1 MLESL
6 QRRPR
11 GRELA
16 ALLSVLSRGRVP
28 SPLSPR
34 ELLHRAEK
42 QDRRLAEIDRRDAA
56 NAVVQEH
63 LRMREALAQT
73 ALGWS
78 LDRHDVP
85 DWPPELGAASL
96 AMLEALGEV
105 GQAAVLA
112 ALPAADREL
121 IESSP
126 AVVGSRRLLGHGAA
140 RGIPIALER
149 TGLIAVEPPEH
160 VHAMCRGPDCVAG
173 SIETADLVLGALAR
187 AGFTLDPGDRA
198 LDFGSSSG
206 RVVRVLA
213 DVRPDVVWLGCDPN
227 SAAIEW
233 AAANLPVAEF
243 FANEQEPPLPLASGS
258 LDAAYGISIWSHF
271 DEVAGL
277 QWLAEMHRL
286 LRPGGLL
293 VMTAAGLRN
302 VAVLTDSWNVPAEY
316 ARAAWASLSATGF
329 WWADAFGADGDWGV
343 VHPRWGSAYF
353 TPEWLLTRITPAWS
367 LRVYEPGRLL
377 GVQDLYALERR
388 GEPADAAAEPHP

>member
-1 MLESL
+1 
-6 QRRPR
+6 
-11 GRELA
+11 
-16 ALLSVLSRGRVP
+16 VP
-28 SPLSPR
+28 SPLSPG
-34 ELLHRAEK
+34 ELLQRAHE
-42 QDRRLAEIDRRDAA
+42 QDRRLAELERRDAA

-85 DWPPELGAASL
+85 DWPAELGVASRAL
-96 AMLEALGEV
+96 LEALGED
-105 GQAAVLA
+105 GQAVVLA

-126 AVVGSRRLLGHGAA
+126 AVVGSRRLVGYGAA

-149 TGLIAVEPPEH
+149 TGLLAVEPPEH
-160 VHAMCRGPDCVAG
+160 VHAMCRGPDCVAS

-187 AGFTLDPGDRA
+187 AGFTLDPGARA

-206 RVVRVLA
+206 RVARVLA
-213 DVRPDVVWLGCDPN
+213 AVRPDVAWLGCDPN
-227 SAAIEW
+227 RAAIAW

-243 FANEQEPPLPLASGS
+243 FANEQEPPLPLASGT
-258 LDAAYGISIWSHF
+258 LDAAFGISIWSHF

-277 QWLAEMHRL
+277 RWLAEMHRV

-302 VAVLTDSWNVPAEY
+302 VAVLTDGWDVPAEY
-316 ARAAWASLSATGF
+316 ARAAWAALSTTGF

-343 VHPRWGSAYF
+343 VHPGWGSAYF
-353 TPEWLLTRITPAWS
+353 TPEWLLTRITPEWS

-377 GVQDLYALERR
+377 GVQDLYVLERR
-388 GEPADAAAEPHP
+388 GEPADTAATPHPGTHERGA

>member
-1 MLESL
+1 M
-6 QRRPR
+6 
-11 GRELA
+11 
-16 ALLSVLSRGRVP
+16 LSRGRVP

-34 ELLHRAEK
+34 ELLQQAHE
-42 QDRRLAEIDRRDAA
+42 QDRRLAELERRDAA
-56 NAVVQEH
+56 NAVVHEH

-85 DWPPELGAASL
+85 EWPSELGPASL
-96 AMLEALGEV
+96 ALLAALGED

-112 ALPAADREL
+112 ALPATDREL

-126 AVVGSRRLLGHGAA
+126 PVVSSRRLLAHGAA
-140 RGIPIALER
+140 RGIPTALQR
-149 TGLIAVEPPEH
+149 TGLLAAEPPDH
-160 VHAMCRGPDCVAG
+160 VHAMCRGPECVAG
-173 SIETADLVLGALAR
+173 SIETADLVLDALAR
-187 AGFTLDPGDRA
+187 AGFTLDPGARA

-213 DVRPDVVWLGCDPN
+213 AVRPDVVWLGCDPN
-227 SAAIEW
+227 RAAIAW

-243 FANEQEPPLPLASGS
+243 FANEQEPPLPLTSGT

-277 QWLAEMHRL
+277 RWLAEMHRV

-302 VAVLTDSWNVPAEY
+302 VAVLTDGWNVPAEY
-316 ARAAWASLSATGF
+316 ARAAWAALSTTGF
-329 WWADAFGADGDWGV
+329 WWADAFGSDGDWGV

-367 LRVYEPGRLL
+367 VRVYEPGRLL
-377 GVQDLYALERR
+377 GVQDLYVLERR
-388 GEPADAAAEPHP
+388 GKPA